1 MITNTMN
8 RIRSLIESPVET
20 LVKIPVAPPMDP
32 PIDPPKRQ
40 IERDVDVLA
49 RTIYGEARGEL
60 VRSQEAVAAVVIN
73 RVRRARQRNG
83 RYWWGSSIEE
93 VCLKSWQF
101 SCWNSDDTNRKK
113 IEAVTA
119 DTETFQTC
127 LRVARRA
134 VSGTLK
140 DPTNGATHYHV
151 TGLQPAWARRRAPS
165 AEIGNH
171 QFYNDV
177 E

>member
-1 MITNTMN
+1 MN
-8 RIRSLIESPVET
+8 AT
-20 LVKIPVAPPMDP
+20 THAPQKEATQA
-32 PIDPPKRQ
+32 KRRAD
-40 IERDVDVLA
+40 RDVEVLA

-60 VRSQEAVAAVVIN
+60 VRGQEAVAAVVLN
-73 RVRRARQRNG
+73 RVRRARDRGG

-93 VCLKSWQF
+93 VCRKAWQF
-101 SCWNSDDTNRKK
+101 SAWNPNDPNREKV
-113 IEAVTA
+113 ENVTA
-119 DTETFQTC
+119 DNRIFQTC

-140 DPTNGATHYHV
+140 DPTYGATHYHV
-151 TGLQPAWARRRAPS
+151 KGVQPAWSRRRAPC
-165 AEIGNH
+165 AEIGRH